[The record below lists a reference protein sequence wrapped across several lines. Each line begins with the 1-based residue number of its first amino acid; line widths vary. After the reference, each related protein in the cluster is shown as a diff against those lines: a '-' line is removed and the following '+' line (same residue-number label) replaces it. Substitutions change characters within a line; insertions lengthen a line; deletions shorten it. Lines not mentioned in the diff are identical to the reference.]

1 MLTFEI
7 SDVAELMVYDVLNA
21 KNLHLGQLMCKCC
34 NPIISRRPKMLL
46 SVILSVSVLGTRLIN
61 KLSICDHQLK
71 NKIVFSISLI
81 GKVFL

>member
-1 MLTFEI
+1 
-7 SDVAELMVYDVLNA
+7 MVYDVLNA

-71 NKIVFSISLI
+71 NKIVFSISLT